1 MRLRHD
7 DLDWPTL
14 LREVTE
20 QGAAFAAHAVRQPV
34 CEQLADELQDGPY
47 QPVESVIGPVRQ
59 ETDSFEVAIPEPDR
73 YPVLSSVCDEL
84 IRQVH
89 EHGIPQW
96 VPNEVSIQR
105 YRPKSVGITPHRD
118 QRRYA
123 QLVAVITI
131 AGSAP
136 FTLCRNRDGDPIRTW
151 QAAQGSLVLLR
162 GPGLAG
168 DPDGRPMHMVGGP
181 TGAPRT
187 SIGIRMDTAYSDSTC
202 GQPDLVRT

>member
-1 MRLRHD
+1 MSLRALVHD

-20 QGAAFAAHAVRQPV
+20 QGAAFAAHAVRRPV
-34 CEQLADELQDGPY
+34 CEQLAGGLRDGPY

-59 ETDSFEVAIPEPDR
+59 ETDSFEVAIPESGR
-73 YPVLSSVCDEL
+73 YLLLSGLCDEL

-89 EHGIPQW
+89 EHGVPQW
-96 VPNEVSIQR
+96 MPNEVSIQR
-105 YRPKSVGITPHRD
+105 YRPGSVGITPHRD

-136 FTLCRNRDGDPIRTW
+136 FTLCRNRGGDPIRTW
-151 QAAQGSLVLLR
+151 QSEQGSLVLLR
-162 GPGLAG
+162 GPGLGG

-181 TGAPRT
+181 TGTPRT
-187 SIGIRMDTAYSDSTC
+187 SIGIRMDTAHSDGT
-202 GQPDLVRT
+202 PV